1 MLQEKISIE
10 ELKKQRLIMNI
21 EDQRFLIKKNRE
33 KTGIYGTENKIK
45 MKENESSIVN

>member
-33 KTGIYGTENKIK
+33 KSGIYGTENKIK
-45 MKENESSIVN
+45 MKDNESSIVN